1 MRHAAIV
8 KNIKAEKTNT
18 QKHKNRNL
26 KEQTNY
32 KKDEKTLQNQWWKN
46 FENRL
51 RFDEV
56 THMIEL
62 SGTFFGTPCSIH
74 RVLKKYTPERCA
86 ANEMQ

>member
-32 KKDEKTLQNQWWKN
+32 KKDEKTLQNQW
-46 FENRL
+46 
-51 RFDEV
+51 
-56 THMIEL
+56 
-62 SGTFFGTPCSIH
+62 
-74 RVLKKYTPERCA
+74 
-86 ANEMQ
+86 